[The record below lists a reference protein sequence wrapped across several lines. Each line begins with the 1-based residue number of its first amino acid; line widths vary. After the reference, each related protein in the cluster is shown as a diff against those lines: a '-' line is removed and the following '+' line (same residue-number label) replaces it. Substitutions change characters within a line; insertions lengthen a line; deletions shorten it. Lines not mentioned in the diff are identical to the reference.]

1 MANPWQA
8 DPTKY
13 SKNGIG
19 ITDFNAPSDK
29 RMINYGNENAFDVNK
44 SYWDS
49 YNKNIGDAYSNKA
62 KDYTKNNNFN
72 FDFNNSSVH
81 DYDAG
86 VWGNYKDTLNKNI
99 NNLNSFNN
107 QADKGY
113 VLDTSGGNNRAIGQ
127 DFWSGFKGMDA
138 YSNFRDSVTIQ
149 QRNPYKGIEG
159 YDSDVIRLAG
169 QGHQVGLRKELEAA
183 KLMSDMLGFDYDY
196 LKSIGYDKALSTKE
210 SIGTSHDIYDGK
222 NLTFDASDL
231 ILKKLNINDPY
242 EKMKKGFMDS
252 YYNNFEAGGWE
263 GVMSQSAGTEFGKY
277 LNMFGA
283 RNSQDAQIMAALGMD
298 ANFYGGELDS
308 VRFSE
313 DRYDGNESGIRD
325 SIDTYQSQL
334 DKLLGIEEQYGEHR
348 TSAEEQLANLMDTA
362 GKTDADVLHQ
372 QFQNLDNAFIEDKGG
387 VESYF
392 DDFYNQYNSF
402 NSFADNMRGNADS
415 LEEQLGQLGIRDIDQ
430 LREGR
435 GSIEDYMNQINSYE
449 SDLTG
454 LNRSELLNEFNDLLY
469 QNNEDGRG
477 GFQGLIDEWGIEDS
491 KIQSARSKLGSR
503 DEKLAEMLAD
513 LGIYNKDSLDLFQD
527 NFDQLDKYRSDY
539 DGEDKFTSKLDFDFS
554 NEFSDIDSVMAD
566 YMSKYDQRQS
576 ELDSLFMK
584 DGSSLE
590 DLLSGTAENDLD
602 GFTELQK
609 LLNQNKN
616 ELGKFTGDDLAD
628 ESSLFESLFS
638 NVDDSTQNIFDQ
650 RSDVESSLTDILER
664 IRNDDFYDQDDLSEY
679 RDLLSSNNDL
689 IDYWG
694 AEGAKEESGLLDDE
708 ITGESDR
715 LVQEDKNVANYRQ
728 SQKEMIL
735 EMMRKSGGKLEFNDL
750 PFNDL
755 SDAEIARLFMGTRD
769 NFDDPDKLNSIFS
782 QIGGS

>member
-13 SKNGIG
+13 SKNGLG

-29 RMINYGNENAFDVNK
+29 RMINYGKANAFDVNK

-62 KDYTKNNNFN
+62 KDYTKNNNFD
-72 FDFNNSSVH
+72 FDFKNTSVH

-86 VWGNYKDTLNKNI
+86 VWGNHKDTLNKNI

-113 VLDTSGGNNRAIGQ
+113 VLDTSGGKNRAIGRSYMDGLKSTDWYKRTFLNAARGDKPEGLSGVDEFIWEQ
-127 DFWSGFKGMDA
+127 NNPDPRTQNVSSSDFLSSTF
-138 YSNFRDSVTIQ
+138 
-149 QRNPYKGIEG
+149 
-159 YDSDVIRLAG
+159 
-169 QGHQVGLRKELEAA
+169 
-183 KLMSDMLGFDYDY
+183 GFDKDY
-196 LKSIGYDKALSTKE
+196 LKSIGIDKTTNGISYRAMD
-210 SIGTSHDIYDGK
+210 GTADTVLRTVGLDI
-222 NLTFDASDL
+222 
-231 ILKKLNINDPY
+231 DPY

-252 YYNNFEAGGWE
+252 YYNNFEASGWD
-263 GVMSQSAGTEFGKY
+263 GVMNQTAASQFGNY
-277 LNMFGA
+277 LNSFGA
-283 RNSQDAQIMAALGMD
+283 RNEQDAQIMAALGID
-298 ANFYGGELDS
+298 ANFYGGNLDS
-308 VRFSE
+308 VKFNA
-313 DRYDGNESGIRD
+313 DRYNTNESGINS

-334 DKLLGIEEQYGEHR
+334 DKLLGIEEQYGTHR
-348 TSAEEQLANLMDTA
+348 TSAEEQLAKLMDVA

-392 DDFYNQYNSF
+392 NDFYDQYNSF
-402 NSFADNMRGNADS
+402 NSFADNMRGNAGS
-415 LEEQLGQLGIRDIDQ
+415 LEEQLNQLGIRDIDA

-435 GSIEDYMNQINSYE
+435 SSIDDYMDQINNFE

-454 LNRSELLNEFNDLLY
+454 LNSSELLNEFNDLLY
-469 QNNEDGRG
+469 QNTEDGRG
-477 GFQGLIDEWGIEDS
+477 GFQGLIDEWGMEDN
-491 KIQSARSKLGSR
+491 KINTAREKLGSR
-503 DEKLAEMLAD
+503 DEQLAEMLAK

-554 NEFSDIDSVMAD
+554 NEFGDIDSVMSD
-566 YMSKYDQRQS
+566 YMGKYDQRQS
-576 ELDSLFMK
+576 ELDSLFMN
-584 DGSSLE
+584 DGTSLE
-590 DLLSGTAENDLD
+590 DILSGTAENDLD
-602 GFTELQK
+602 GFTELNK

-628 ESSLFESLFS
+628 ETSLFDGLFDTTD
-638 NVDDSTQNIFDQ
+638 NATNNIFDQ
-650 RSDVESSLTDILER
+650 REGIESTLTDLLDK
-664 IRNDDFYDQDDLSEY
+664 IRTDDFYSEDDLSDY
-679 RDLLSSNNDL
+679 RGLLSSNKDL

-694 AEGAKEESGLLDDE
+694 ADGAKDEAGLLNE
-708 ITGESDR
+708 KITGESNR
-715 LVQEDKNVANYRQ
+715 LIQEDKNVANYRQ

-735 EMMRKSGGKLEFNDL
+735 ELMRKSGGKLEFNDL
-750 PFNDL
+750 PFNDM
-755 SDAEIARLFMGTRD
+755 SDAEIARLFMGTREK
-769 NFDDPDKLNSIFS
+769 FDDPDKLNSIFS